1 MKILKNI
8 LIAII
13 ALIALMLIVALFVPK
28 DFTSKAEITINK
40 SRQEVFDYIKFVK
53 NQDNF
58 GTWQLSDPG
67 MTTTAQGT
75 DGTVGFK
82 YSWVGGKVGQGSQT
96 ITHIV
101 DGERMD
107 SELDFGFGDPAK
119 GSIVLKEISPS
130 QTSVTWGISGRSPYP
145 WNLMGLF
152 MNMDSDFE
160 KGLQNLKNILEA
172 K

>member
-1 MKILKNI
+1 MKILKKI
-8 LIAII
+8 LITLG
-13 ALIALMLIVALFVPK
+13 ALIALLLIIALFVPK

-40 SRQEVFDYIKFVK
+40 PKQEVFEYIKYVK

-67 MTTTAQGT
+67 MKTTSEGT

-82 YSWVGGKVGQGSQT
+82 YSWVSEKLGNGSQT
-96 ITHIV
+96 ITHIEE
-101 DGERMD
+101 GKRMD

-119 GSIVLKEISPS
+119 GFIVLKEISPD
-130 QTSVTWGISGRSPYP
+130 QTSVTWGVSGRSPYP

-152 MNMDSDFE
+152 MSMDGDFE
-160 KGLQNLKNILEA
+160 KGLKNLKNILE